1 MGLLTD
7 EQKMRII
14 GSLSLMDD
22 ILTERDA
29 LGDGNA
35 LYEIERTIK
44 GSGIPFDDGSHII
57 YVSADLAD
65 YDTELGKLM
74 HDLRCTD
81 PKEMEY
87 DVLMERVRYFKG
99 KTEGRIEM
107 ASEFDKVLGEILKEI
122 EDKRAKENLER
133 GLKEG
138 TEKGL
143 KAGRMEEAR
152 RVARSMIADGSIPLP
167 KVAEFSGLTLSEVES
182 ISSSFKA

>member
-81 PKEMEY
+81 PEEMEY
-87 DVLMERVRYFKG
+87 DVLKERVRYFKG
-99 KTEGRIEM
+99 KDRDG
-107 ASEFDKVLGEILKEI
+107 
-122 EDKRAKENLER
+122 KRVR
-133 GLKEG
+133 
-138 TEKGL
+138 
-143 KAGRMEEAR
+143 
-152 RVARSMIADGSIPLP
+152 
-167 KVAEFSGLTLSEVES
+167 
-182 ISSSFKA
+182 